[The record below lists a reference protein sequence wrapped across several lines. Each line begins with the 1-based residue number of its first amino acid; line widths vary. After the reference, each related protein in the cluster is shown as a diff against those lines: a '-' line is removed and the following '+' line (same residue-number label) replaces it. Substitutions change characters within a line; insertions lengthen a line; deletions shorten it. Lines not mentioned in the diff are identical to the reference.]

1 VNVPLVDQVPVV
13 ALTVEDAVN
22 VPETTGNTEF
32 VTLDD
37 GTTTVAAVFAVV
49 L

>member
-1 VNVPLVDQVPVV
+1 VKVPFVDQVPFVV
-13 ALTVEDAVN
+13 VN
-22 VPETTGNTEF
+22 ICPESKLPVMTGKTEF

>member
-1 VNVPLVDQVPVV
+1 VDADKTDPTLTEPVM
-13 ALTVEDAVN
+13 
-22 VPETTGNTEF
+22 TGKTEF